1 MITCSNCGRLN
12 DDAVRVCRYCGGG
25 LQPGWGATGQRGY
38 ATPQPPPPYSWAN
51 SNPPAP
57 LPVPIPQP
65 PVYQPPQSGY
75 RCPRCGTAYL
85 PIVESKISQDGWL
98 VFILLLFFCFP
109 LFWIGLMMRQE
120 TRICPMCRA
129 TL

>member
-1 MITCSNCGRLN
+1 MN
-12 DDAVRVCRYCGGG
+12 DDATRVCRYCGGG
-25 LQPGWGATGQRGY
+25 LQPGWGTPPPPQRGY

-57 LPVPIPQP
+57 LPVPVP
-65 PVYQPPQSGY
+65 PPYQPPQSGY
-75 RCPRCGTAYL
+75 RCPRCGTTYL
-85 PIVESKISQDGWL
+85 PIVESKISQDGWV

-109 LFWIGLMMRQE
+109 LFWIGLMMKQE

-129 TL
+129 AL